1 MGKRAEGLRTTR
13 VSARS
18 RSLRLSGLNGGWA
31 SVLHYRWIMEALTLT
46 AAMMLSALLAI
57 GSTRVVLG
65 VVLLAFT
72 REAASR

>member
-1 MGKRAEGLRTTR
+1 MGKRAEGLRTPR

-18 RSLRLSGLNGGWA
+18 RSSRLSGLNGEWA
-31 SVLHYRWIMEALTLT
+31 SVLHYCSIMEALTLT

-57 GSTRVVLG
+57 GGTRVVLG

-72 REAASR
+72 RETASR